1 MKYGV
6 FIFFTLVSILGGLI
20 MIIKNS
26 EILWGL
32 TFIAFG
38 TLIFMI
44 VKNLKEVSFSAK
56 QLFVKDINKRESVEF
71 HNVKRLYRINTGT
84 FYRVEYSVNNRL
96 KSADIWPKLN
106 FFQAIN
112 GKLPDNFQEF
122 LNLLE

>member
-1 MKYGV
+1 
-6 FIFFTLVSILGGLI
+6 

-26 EILWGL
+26 EILGGL

-56 QLFVKDINKRESVEF
+56 QLFVKDINKRESVEL

-84 FYRVEYSVNNRL
+84 FYRIEYSVNNRL

-106 FFQAIN
+106 FFQVIN
-112 GKLPDNFQEF
+112 GKLPGNFQEF
-122 LNLLE
+122 LNLVE